1 MKRKVLFITPSLR
14 QGGVEHSLITCLS
27 LLDPNQYEITL
38 FLYTEMLDLLPE
50 VPEHVN
56 VIVGV
61 DKTKYYRRPYVI
73 SLLLKQRICKL
84 IKRDDAVLDIQTRI
98 NNYIHRKKVEHPQR
112 VFFSKEYYDAIVSY
126 SLHIGT
132 EMALMIQGNKR
143 FVFMHSSDPDYHK
156 EIIEKDLI
164 HYDKI
169 VAVSS
174 SIAKVYQENYP
185 YLHKKIISIENYVD
199 AERIIKQSKESC
211 ISTLKRDCITIATCG
226 RISHEKGFNLAVE
239 AADYLKKQGVKFYWL
254 FIGDGAD
261 RDKIEKDLKEK
272 KLEQYI
278 EITGYKE
285 NPYPHMA
292 VADVYVQPSYEEA
305 QPLVLLEA
313 MVLGKPIVSTKT
325 VGGNTI
331 LKGGEKGVLTDFSGQ
346 DIAKGILSLI
356 NNPDKR
362 HSFENLYTLEDNE
375 KEKQVYI
382 EKMNQL
388 LLH

>member
-1 MKRKVLFITPSLR
+1 
-14 QGGVEHSLITCLS
+14 
-27 LLDPNQYEITL
+27 
-38 FLYTEMLDLLPE
+38 MLDLLPE

-61 DKTKYYRRPYVI
+61 DKTKYYRKPYVI

-84 IKRDDAVLDIQTRI
+84 IKIDSAVLETQAKI

-112 VFFSKEYYDAIVSY
+112 AFFSKEYYDAIVSY

-199 AERIIKQSKESC
+199 AEKIIKQSKESC

-254 FIGDGAD
+254 FVGDGAD
-261 RDKIEKDLKEK
+261 RDKVEQLLIEKGLNP
-272 KLEQYI
+272 YV
-278 EITGYKE
+278 EITGYKD
-285 NPYPHMA
+285 NPYPYMA
-292 VADVYVQPSYEEA
+292 AADIYVQPSYEEA

-325 VGGNTI
+325 VGGRNI
-331 LKGGEKGVLTDFSGQ
+331 LKDGKKGIITDYSGEA
-346 DIAKGILSLI
+346 IAKGILCLI
-356 NNPDKR
+356 MNTDKL
-362 HSFENLYTLEDNE
+362 HSFQNQYSLEDNNR
-375 KEKQVYI
+375 EKQEYI
-382 EKMNQL
+382 NKINEL
-388 LLH
+388 LSQ

>member
-1 MKRKVLFITPSLR
+1 
-14 QGGVEHSLITCLS
+14 
-27 LLDPNQYEITL
+27 
-38 FLYTEMLDLLPE
+38 MLDLLPE